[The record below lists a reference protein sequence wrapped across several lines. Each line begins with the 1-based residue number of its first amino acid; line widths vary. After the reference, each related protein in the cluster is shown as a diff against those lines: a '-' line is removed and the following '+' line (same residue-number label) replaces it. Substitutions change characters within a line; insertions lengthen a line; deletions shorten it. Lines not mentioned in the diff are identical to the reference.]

1 MTSLHEKTEKDTDD
15 RVGVLIF
22 KDNKILIEH
31 APNKPFEPNSWD
43 LPKGHISKEDDNKE
57 YSAKR
62 ECFEETGLLL
72 DKIHE
77 LSVGEY
83 ITKYDSG
90 TLTLYYA
97 NINQTQLSDCSE
109 DEILSHLSCYTFF
122 EENGKKLPE
131 ASEYKFIKLNEIE
144 NYLYASLVN
153 YFRRY
158 LPFLLLSDD

>member
-1 MTSLHEKTEKDTDD
+1 MITNLHEKTEKDTND

-22 KDNKILIEH
+22 NDNKILIEH

-43 LPKGHISKEDDNKE
+43 LPKGHISKEDENKE

-72 DKIHE
+72 DKIHK
-77 LSVGEY
+77 LSTGKY

-90 TLTLYYA
+90 LLTLYYA
-97 NINQTQLSDCSE
+97 NINQTQLSDCNE
-109 DEILSHLSCYTFF
+109 NEILPQLTCSTFF

-144 NYLYASLVN
+144 EYLYKSLVD
-153 YFRRY
+153 YFRKY
-158 LPFLLLSDD
+158 LPFLLMSD